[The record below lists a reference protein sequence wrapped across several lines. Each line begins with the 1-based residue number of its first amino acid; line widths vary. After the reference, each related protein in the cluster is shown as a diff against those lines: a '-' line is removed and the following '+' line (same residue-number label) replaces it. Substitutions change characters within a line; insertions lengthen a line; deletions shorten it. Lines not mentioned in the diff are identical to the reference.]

1 MFSEF
6 FINRPKFAFVISI
19 VITLAGLVA
28 ILTLPVAQYPEIT
41 PPQVEITANF
51 PGASAVDVE
60 NSVISPLETQI
71 NGVKDMLYMDSKSS
85 NDGSATI
92 TVTFDIGTSGDI
104 NTVNVQNRVSI
115 ATASLPEEV
124 KRQGVTV
131 KEKSSN
137 MLMVVNLYS
146 PDGTYDGD
154 FLSNYTSINVTD
166 NILRIP
172 GVGDAKM
179 MGGYDYA
186 MRIWLDPE
194 RMASLSLT
202 PSDVISA
209 VQAQNVQVAAG
220 TIGSP
225 PLESDQQFQ
234 YTVTTTGR
242 LSDIDE
248 FKKIVIRSNNDS
260 SKIILSDIARVE
272 LGVENYSSFGSLN
285 GKPGVLLAVYQ
296 LADANGL
303 DVAENC
309 RILMDRLQT
318 SFPSDV
324 KYEILYDTT
333 KFIKASIDEV
343 IETLFVAVL
352 LVILVVFIFLQD
364 WRSTLIPT
372 VAIPVSLIGTFA
384 VMYALGYTINTI
396 SLFGL
401 ILAIGVVVDDAIVVL
416 ENVKRLMAEEGLD
429 PKAATRK
436 TMKQVSGPVVAT
448 TLVLLATFIPVT
460 LLPGISGRI
469 YNQFAVTIAI
479 SVLISSLNALTL
491 SPALCACFL
500 TNKESKPFFFFRWFN
515 SFFDWATERYGSIVS
530 FLLRKAII
538 VILLIAGVFVGTG
551 WLFQNVPTS
560 FVPSEDDGAILADIQ
575 LPDGASLNR
584 TKEVVSKAE
593 ELIRKTE
600 GVADVMSVTGFS
612 MLKGSNSSNSAFLI
626 IVLEEWAKRP
636 GVEMNSFSILRK
648 MGATL
653 SKIPQGRVLPFTMP
667 PIPGVGSTGGFEF
680 IVQDSLSRPPAEF
693 AKSVNS
699 LIMKANQSPEL
710 DRVYTTF
717 RANIPQIHIDLNR
730 EKALQL
736 GVSLSEIFQ
745 TLQAQLGSFYIND
758 FNIFGKVYKV
768 KIQASAEHRK
778 DLSDIKKLY
787 VRNKTGE
794 MIPMSTLCSLSW
806 KYGPDIINRYN
817 AYRSIKVSG
826 NPAPGY
832 SSSQAMVAMEKLAKD
847 TLPQTMMTEWTGM
860 SYQER
865 LAGSLMIYIFIAA
878 LVFIYLF
885 LVAQYE
891 SWLIPISVILSVPLA
906 IMGAL
911 AAIYFVGIPNGI
923 YVQVGLILLF
933 GISAKTAILI
943 VEFAKENREQEGKS
957 INEAA
962 LFAAKTRFRAVMMT
976 ALSFILGILPLVIA
990 TGAGASSRR
999 SLGTAVFGGMFMAAI
1014 VGTVFI
1020 PSFFQIIQ
1028 HTREWGKKLLSGN
1041 KS

>member
-19 VITLAGLVA
+19 IITLAGLVA

-51 PGASAVDVE
+51 PGASASDVE
-60 NSVISPLETQI
+60 NSVISPIETQV

-92 TVTFDIGTSGDI
+92 TITFDIGTSGDI

-146 PDGTYDGD
+146 PNGTYDGD

-172 GVGDAKM
+172 GVGDSKM

-186 MRIWLDPE
+186 MRIWLDPD

-202 PSDVISA
+202 PKDIISA

-225 PLESDQQFQ
+225 PLDSNQQFQ

-242 LSDIDE
+242 LSDVDE

-260 SKIILSDIARVE
+260 SKVILSDVARVE

-303 DVAENC
+303 DVADNC
-309 RILMDRLQT
+309 RALMERLKT
-318 SFPSDV
+318 SFPDDV
-324 KYEILYDTT
+324 EYEILYDTT
-333 KFIKASIDEV
+333 KFIKTSIDEV

-364 WRSTLIPT
+364 WRSTLIPCL
-372 VAIPVSLIGTFA
+372 AIPVSLIGTFA
-384 VMYALGYTINTI
+384 VMYALGFTINTI

-429 PKAATRK
+429 PKEATRK

-448 TLVLLATFIPVT
+448 TLVLLATFVPVT

-491 SPALCACFL
+491 SPALCSCFL
-500 TNKESKPFFFFRWFN
+500 SNKETKPFFFFRWFN
-515 SFFDWATERYGSIVS
+515 SIFDWVTERYGSIVG

-538 VILLIAGVFVGTG
+538 VILLIVGVFAATG
-551 WLFQNVPTS
+551 WLFQSVPTS
-560 FVPSEDDGAILADIQ
+560 FVPSEDDGAILADVQ

-584 TKEVVSKAE
+584 TQEVVSKAE
-593 ELIRKTE
+593 E
-600 GVADVMSVTGFS
+600 
-612 MLKGSNSSNSAFLI
+612 I
-626 IVLEEWAKRP
+626 IK
-636 GVEMNSFSILRK
+636 
-648 MGATL
+648 
-653 SKIPQGRVLPFTMP
+653 
-667 PIPGVGSTGGFEF
+667 
-680 IVQDSLSRPPAEF
+680 
-693 AKSVNS
+693 
-699 LIMKANQSPEL
+699 
-710 DRVYTTF
+710 
-717 RANIPQIHIDLNR
+717 
-730 EKALQL
+730 
-736 GVSLSEIFQ
+736 
-745 TLQAQLGSFYIND
+745 
-758 FNIFGKVYKV
+758 
-768 KIQASAEHRK
+768 
-778 DLSDIKKLY
+778 
-787 VRNKTGE
+787 
-794 MIPMSTLCSLSW
+794 
-806 KYGPDIINRYN
+806 
-817 AYRSIKVSG
+817 
-826 NPAPGY
+826 
-832 SSSQAMVAMEKLAKD
+832 
-847 TLPQTMMTEWTGM
+847 
-860 SYQER
+860 
-865 LAGSLMIYIFIAA
+865 
-878 LVFIYLF
+878 
-885 LVAQYE
+885 
-891 SWLIPISVILSVPLA
+891 
-906 IMGAL
+906 
-911 AAIYFVGIPNGI
+911 
-923 YVQVGLILLF
+923 
-933 GISAKTAILI
+933 
-943 VEFAKENREQEGKS
+943 
-957 INEAA
+957 
-962 LFAAKTRFRAVMMT
+962 
-976 ALSFILGILPLVIA
+976 
-990 TGAGASSRR
+990 
-999 SLGTAVFGGMFMAAI
+999 
-1014 VGTVFI
+1014 
-1020 PSFFQIIQ
+1020 
-1028 HTREWGKKLLSGN
+1028 
-1041 KS
+1041 